1 VRDEDGKD
9 GGMKN
14 WKIAIAT
21 MFWVLGGIPVLGV
34 QAADYKLAMSAEK
47 DVCRLILT
55 FANDKF
61 HDKGLS
67 SFTQLENLPDLEA
80 PDFELV
86 NWGGTNRLIPHYL
99 Q

>member
-1 VRDEDGKD
+1 
-9 GGMKN
+9 MK
-14 WKIAIAT
+14 KRTIAIVI
-21 MFWVLGGIPVLGV
+21 MLFVLWGFPLVTA
-34 QAADYKLAMSAEK
+34 QAADYKLAMSEEK
-47 DVCRLILT
+47 DVCRLMLT

-67 SFTQLENLPDLEA
+67 SFKQLENLPTLEA